1 MADGEDDPGLA
12 AGAEHPRGVRVR
24 QRQRLLAKNLL
35 SRSRTGDH
43 LRRMQRMRRRQQD
56 RADRVIGEDR
66 IEIGGQVEIMP
77 GAKFLCRCHVR
88 LDGADDFQPWMVGCG
103 FDQIAAP
110 AAETGNGGADHR
122 KTPGEAGGRRIA
134 SMTAALSRSGPS
146 SAIAARKSSA

>member
-1 MADGEDDPGLA
+1 
-12 AGAEHPRGVRVR
+12 
-24 QRQRLLAKNLL
+24 L

-66 IEIGGQVEIMP
+66 IEIGQAEIMP

-88 LDGADDFQPWMVGCG
+88 LDGANDFQPWVVSGG

-122 KTPGEAGGRRIA
+122 KTPGEAAGRRIA

-146 SAIAARKSSA
+146 SAMALRKSSACMVVSGR

>member
-1 MADGEDDPGLA
+1 
-12 AGAEHPRGVRVR
+12 
-24 QRQRLLAKNLL
+24 
-35 SRSRTGDH
+35 
-43 LRRMQRMRRRQQD
+43 MRRRQQD

-77 GAKFLCRCHVR
+77 GTKFLCRGHVR
-88 LDGADDFQPWMVGCG
+88 LDGANDFQPWVVSGG

-146 SAIAARKSSA
+146 SAMALRKSSA

>member
-1 MADGEDDPGLA
+1 MPLDVEDRPELAARERFTQRAYRWPEAPVMADGEDDPGRA
-12 AGAEHPRGVRVR
+12 AGAEHPCGVRVR
-24 QRQRLLAKNLL
+24 QRQRLSRKNLL
-35 SRSRTGDH
+35 SRSRPGDH

-77 GAKFLCRCHVR
+77 GTKFLCRCHVR
-88 LDGADDFQPWMVGCG
+88 LDGANDFQPWVVSGG

-122 KTPGEAGGRRIA
+122 NPR
-134 SMTAALSRSGPS
+134 
-146 SAIAARKSSA
+146 